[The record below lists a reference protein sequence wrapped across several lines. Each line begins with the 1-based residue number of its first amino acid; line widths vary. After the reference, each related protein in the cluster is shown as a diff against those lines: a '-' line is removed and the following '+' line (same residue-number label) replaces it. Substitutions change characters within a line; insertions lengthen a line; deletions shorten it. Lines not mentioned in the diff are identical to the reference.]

1 MRVAREPEGR
11 RCRHRGGG
19 CRSGDAEREAAEGV
33 VGGGAELWR
42 VVPEA
47 EPEAAPAGS
56 LAILLRKCAGL
67 LELDVHN
74 PGRCDCAVVVLR

>member
-11 RCRHRGGG
+11 RCRRQGGG
-19 CRSGDAEREAAEGV
+19 CRAGAAEREAAEGV

-56 LAILLRKCAGL
+56 LAILLRNGTGL
-67 LELDVHN
+67 LDVYN
-74 PGRCDCAVVVLR
+74 PRRCDCPVVVLR